1 MSDRAVD
8 VRLLGPGDT
17 ELVLSASHLFDAAPL
32 PDQTTAMLYSE
43 RDFLWFALAQ
53 GRPVGFASAT
63 MVLHPDQRPV
73 LFLNEIAVDDVA
85 QRRGIG
91 TRLMQAVFDLAR
103 SRGWAS
109 TWVLAENDDET
120 AKSFYRSLSP
130 ATAQPSVMFEWEES

>member
-1 MSDRAVD
+1 MSDRAVE
-8 VRLLGPGDT
+8 VRLLGPDDAA
-17 ELVLSASHLFDAAPL
+17 LVLSASHLFDAALL
-32 PDQTTAMLYSE
+32 PDQTTAMLASD

-73 LFLNEIAVDDVA
+73 LFLNEIAVEDEE

-91 TRLMQAVFDLAR
+91 TMLMQAAIDLAR

-109 TWVLAENDDET
+109 TWVLAAKDDET
-120 AKSFYRSLSP
+120 AKAFYRSLSP
-130 ATAQPSVMFEWEES
+130 ATTQPSVMFEWEQ

>member
-8 VRLLGPGDT
+8 VRLLGPDDAA
-17 ELVLSASHLFDAAPL
+17 LVLSASHLFDAAPM
-32 PDQTTAMLYSE
+32 PDQTAAMLASE

-73 LFLNEIAVDDVA
+73 LFLNEIAVEDEA
-85 QRRGIG
+85 QRGGIG
-91 TRLMQAVFDLAR
+91 TTLMQAAIELAR

-120 AKSFYRSLSP
+120 AKAFYRSLSP
-130 ATAQPSVMFEWEES
+130 APTQPSVMCEWEQ